1 MLKMTS
7 EQWAED
13 FYREQMRTLQEL
25 GVLTE
30 EDVEPLAR
38 ELLEQAGRSIQS
50 CLDLGASTGHV
61 GQALAKSVQQVTTIE
76 LVPELVEKAKEHN
89 PQNIRAL
96 TGSFYDLDLKEAFD
110 LITYLDGFGLGNDD
124 EQLLLLNRIK
134 NWVAD
139 QGVALIDIYNPDYWQ
154 KVKGQAMNF
163 SEIKRVYDYENS
175 TNCMIDRWTYP
186 DGKTYQQTLKCY
198 TPDQIFELCRK
209 AELHVLA
216 YFPNGRMDYERICYI
231 ETASLSDCMSYRIKI
246 VK

>member
-1 MLKMTS
+1 MVKMTS
-7 EQWAED
+7 EQWAEE
-13 FYREQMRTLQEL
+13 FYREQMAVFEHL
-25 GVLTE
+25 G
-30 EDVEPLAR
+30 EPPKEIFDQLAE
-38 ELLEQAGRSIQS
+38 ELLEQSGRNIQS
-50 CLDLGASTGHV
+50 CLDLGASTGQV
-61 GQALAKSVQQVTTIE
+61 GQALAKSVPQVTTIE
-76 LVPELVEKAKEHN
+76 LVPELVAKAKEHN

-96 TGSFYDLDLKEAFD
+96 TGSFYHLDLKEEFD
-110 LITYLDGFGLGNDD
+110 LITYLDGFGLGDDD
-124 EQLLLLNRIK
+124 EQLWLLKRIR

-163 SEIKRVYDYENS
+163 SEIKHVYDYENS

-216 YFPNGRMDYERICYI
+216 YFPNGRMDYEKMCYI